1 MGEVVAVYK
10 IMPENPETDLD
21 TLRSEIEA
29 LVPDEANVE
38 GTDTE
43 AVAFGLEA
51 LMVTITMPDSEEVSP
66 DDMEASFAKVDGVES
81 VSLDDVGRL

>member
-21 TLRSEIEA
+21 AIRSEIEA
-29 LVPDEANVE
+29 LVPDEATVE

-51 LMVTITMPDSEEVSP
+51 LMVTIKMPDSEDMSP
-66 DDMEASFAKVDGVES
+66 DEMESSFEKVKAVES